1 MKKPTFADL
10 MRDIE
15 AEARA
20 EGPRAV
26 AQLELMRHRY
36 FIGGQLALLRRK
48 QKLTQPALAKR
59 SGVAQAD
66 ISRIERGAL
75 NATTDTLAKLGRAM
89 GVRLAFVD
97 TKKKRVVT
105 A

>member
-1 MKKPTFADL
+1 VKKPTFAEF
-10 MRDIE
+10 MREIE

-20 EGPRAV
+20 EGPAAV
-26 AQLELMRHRY
+26 AQLELMRQRY

-48 QKLTQPALAKR
+48 HKLTQPALAKR
-59 SGVAQAD
+59 SGVTQAD

-97 TKKKRVVT
+97 SKKKTVV
-105 A
+105 AA

>member
-1 MKKPTFADL
+1 MKKPTFAEFI
-10 MRDIE
+10 REIE
-15 AEARA
+15 GEARA
-20 EGPRAV
+20 EGPEAV
-26 AQLELMRHRY
+26 AQLELLRERY

-48 QKLTQPALAKR
+48 HKLTQPALAKR

-89 GVRLAFVD
+89 GVHIAFVD
-97 TKKKRVVT
+97 DKKKRVV
-105 A
+105 AA

>member
-1 MKKPTFADL
+1 

-20 EGPRAV
+20 EGPEAV
-26 AQLELMRHRY
+26 AQLERMRQRY
-36 FIGGQLALLRRK
+36 FIGGQLALLRKKR
-48 QKLTQPALAKR
+48 KLTQPALAKR
-59 SGVAQAD
+59 SGVEQAD

-89 GVRLAFVD
+89 DAHIAFVD
-97 TKKKRVVT
+97 DRKKRVVSV
-105 A
+105 